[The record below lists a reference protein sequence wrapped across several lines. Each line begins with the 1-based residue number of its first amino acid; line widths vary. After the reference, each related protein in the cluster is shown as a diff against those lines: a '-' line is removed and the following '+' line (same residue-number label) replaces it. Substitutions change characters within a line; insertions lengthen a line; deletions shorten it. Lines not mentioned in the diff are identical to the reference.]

1 MPLETK
7 LSMTSPTLRCDFE
20 NYVDP
25 LAHPAIKNKETQLVS
40 NVSARKKGAM
50 ILRWYAFLLLSW

>member
-1 MPLETK
+1 MPLEAK

-40 NVSARKKGAM
+40 KASLRKMGAI
-50 ILRWYAFLLLSW
+50 ILRWYTFLLLSW